1 MVSRFHTLDSLIG
14 AVAWLIFPS
23 SRLENQT
30 STPENEILAQRQRE
44 LDDSTVKI
52 SWFFPY
58 VFLRLQLK

>member
-52 SWFFPY
+52 S
-58 VFLRLQLK
+58 